1 MALDFGKLN
10 FSVSFNPTSAFPLD
24 ARSYFESY
32 ESAVSAAAT
41 AMPAGDSNTVYY
53 YGQTLCV
60 VESNVATLYIIQPD
74 KTLSKV
80 GGAIEVDA
88 NQFLLT
94 DEGQLSILG
103 FADAVAGAQLVKSSD
118 GKIQWV
124 KPDTSTVEGLATE
137 VESLRQDV
145 TTIQGKLDNIYTKG
159 ETDSAIAAAVAGASH
174 LKREIVK
181 SLPETSEADLNTIYM
196 VPKTSGSGQNT
207 YDEYM
212 VLNGAWE
219 ILGNTDVD
227 LTQYVT
233 ETKLGTE
240 LDKKVD
246 KEEGSR
252 LITSAEVTKLQ
263 GIEAEAEKNI
273 IDSVTGEFSISD
285 QRELSITAIAQSK
298 VTGLSEA
305 LDNKVSV
312 ELGKGLSANNF
323 TDNLKG
329 KLDGIET
336 GAQANLIEV
345 IKIGEEPLQIS
356 EKAVAL
362 PTATALALGL
372 VKGSSEDNGISVK
385 SDGSMEVNNITL
397 SKIKQLKNETLV
409 INGGTSV
416 I

>member
-145 TTIQGKLDNIYTKG
+145 TTIQGILDNIYT
-159 ETDSAIAAAVAGASH
+159 
-174 LKREIVK
+174 
-181 SLPETSEADLNTIYM
+181 
-196 VPKTSGSGQNT
+196 
-207 YDEYM
+207 
-212 VLNGAWE
+212 
-219 ILGNTDVD
+219 
-227 LTQYVT
+227 
-233 ETKLGTE
+233 
-240 LDKKVD
+240 
-246 KEEGSR
+246 
-252 LITSAEVTKLQ
+252 
-263 GIEAEAEKNI
+263 
-273 IDSVTGEFSISD
+273 
-285 QRELSITAIAQSK
+285 
-298 VTGLSEA
+298 
-305 LDNKVSV
+305 
-312 ELGKGLSANNF
+312 
-323 TDNLKG
+323 
-329 KLDGIET
+329 
-336 GAQANLIEV
+336 
-345 IKIGEEPLQIS
+345 
-356 EKAVAL
+356 
-362 PTATALALGL
+362 
-372 VKGSSEDNGISVK
+372 
-385 SDGSMEVNNITL
+385 
-397 SKIKQLKNETLV
+397 
-409 INGGTSV
+409 
-416 I
+416 

>member
-159 ETDSAIAAAVAGASH
+159 ETNSAIAAAVAGVSH
-174 LKREIVK
+174 LKREIVE
-181 SLPETSEADLNTIYM
+181 SLPEVSEADLNTIYM

-227 LTQYVT
+227 LTDYVT
-233 ETKLGTE
+233 TGTLNTE
-240 LDKKVD
+240 LGKKVD
-246 KEEGSR
+246 KVEGSR
-252 LITSAEVTKLQ
+252 LLTSEEATKLED
-263 GIEAEAEKNI
+263 IEVGAEKNTV
-273 IDSVTGEFSISD
+273 DSVSNEFTISEE
-285 QRELSITAIAQSK
+285 RKLSIAAVDQSK
-298 VTGLSEA
+298 VTGLANA
-305 LDNKVSV
+305 LDGKVSV
-312 ELGKGLSANNF
+312 EEGKGLSTNDF
-323 TDNLKG
+323 TNELKG

-345 IKIGEEPLQIS
+345 IKIGENPLQIS
-356 EKAVAL
+356 EKTVAL
-362 PTATALALGL
+362 PMATALALGL
-372 VKGSSEDNGISVK
+372 VKGSAEDNGVTVK
-385 SDGSMEVNNITL
+385 ADGSMEVNSITL
-397 SKIKQLKNETLV
+397 SKIKQLEDEGFV